1 VQEAVN
7 NALRHAHASRID
19 VKVHATIDFLQL
31 EVLDNGT
38 GVVEKFFSHG
48 HYGVLGIKERAQ
60 ALEGI
65 FELENIEPTG
75 IRVGVKLPTTRKTAS
90 KSF

>member
-31 EVLDNGT
+31 EVLDNGN
-38 GVVEKFFSHG
+38 GVLENFLAPG

-60 ALEGI
+60 ALDGV
-65 FELENIEPTG
+65 FELENVEPTG
-75 IRVGVKLPTTRKTAS
+75 IRIGLKLPITRKTVS
-90 KSF
+90 NSF